1 METALNEI
9 YLDNGATTKPS
20 KGVVAKMRE
29 VLEAAYGNPSS
40 LHRKGQEAERYVK
53 EARETLA
60 QVLQAD
66 PVSVYFTSGGTECS
80 NTAILG
86 AASSSE
92 RRGKHIL
99 TLRGEHP
106 ATSEPLKYLQEQGW
120 EIEYIGTDEQGRA
133 DLEDFRCKLRE
144 EIGRAHV

>member
-1 METALNEI
+1 ML
-9 YLDNGATTKPS
+9 P
-20 KGVVAKMRE
+20 
-29 VLEAAYGNPSS
+29 
-40 LHRKGQEAERYVK
+40 
-53 EARETLA
+53 
-60 QVLQAD
+60 
-66 PVSVYFTSGGTECS
+66 
-80 NTAILG
+80 
-86 AASSSE
+86 SSSE

-144 EIGRAHV
+144 DTVLVTCLQVNNETGVIQPVQEMGGILRECAPHTLFHVDAVQSLSLIHISGIFFFQECRA